1 VVINMNLDWQ
11 GFQGLRNSMLVLTGI
26 SLDVY
31 ITGTKGFMIL
41 KVLKRLG
48 TSGYQYELQLARVSR
63 VSKVYVGI

>member
-1 VVINMNLDWQ
+1 
-11 GFQGLRNSMLVLTGI
+11 MLVLTGI